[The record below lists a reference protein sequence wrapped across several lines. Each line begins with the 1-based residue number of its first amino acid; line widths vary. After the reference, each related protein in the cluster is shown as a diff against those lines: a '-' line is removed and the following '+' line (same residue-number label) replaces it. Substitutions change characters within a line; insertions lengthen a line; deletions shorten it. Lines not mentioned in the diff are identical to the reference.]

1 MKSAAVDS
9 MAPSRACGYLCR
21 MKRDE
26 LFFNVALVVTGLA
39 LVGAGLWMLA
49 DRPVLTRAARRAHE
63 RMSAPK
69 EMSLMSHQRK

>member
-1 MKSAAVDS
+1 

-49 DRPVLTRAARRAHE
+49 DRPVLTRAVLVASGAVSLLRAAYLFWKRRNAKG
-63 RMSAPK
+63 S
-69 EMSLMSHQRK
+69 

>member
-1 MKSAAVDS
+1 LKSAAVDS

-49 DRPVLTRAARRAHE
+49 D
-63 RMSAPK
+63 
-69 EMSLMSHQRK
+69 